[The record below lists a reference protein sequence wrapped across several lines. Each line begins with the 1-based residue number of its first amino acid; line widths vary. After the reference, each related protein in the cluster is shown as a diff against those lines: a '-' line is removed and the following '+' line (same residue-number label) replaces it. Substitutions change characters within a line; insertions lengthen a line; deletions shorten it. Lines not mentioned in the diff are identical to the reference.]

1 MLDGR
6 GAAHGMTRSHACSGL
21 ALSAYTRTE
30 SSEVV
35 TLLVTRSAHSIR
47 QSPIMR
53 RDGQEWGSWRE
64 SAGRTFRL
72 YPRLHND
79 GRSESLCESTAHFY
93 TPYLSLGQSSGITS
107 SKRAC
112 LRNVW
117 ITPGQIDVMYGV

>member
-1 MLDGR
+1 MFDGR
-6 GAAHGMTRSHACSGL
+6 GAAHGMTRSQAGSGL

-30 SSEVV
+30 SSVGV

-53 RDGQEWGSWRE
+53 RDGKEWGSWRE

-72 YPRLHND
+72 NPRLHND

-93 TPYLSLGQSSGITS
+93 TEYPSLGRPSCTLSMN
-107 SKRAC
+107 RAGP
-112 LRNVW
+112 RNVW
-117 ITPGQIDVMYGV
+117 VTPGQIDVMYGV